1 MTTTLNIVPS
11 ALPNTSLERLKR
23 AGAEGIEAEKKR
35 LRKATQEFESFFTYY
50 MLKNMRKA
58 VPKDTSAGEATF
70 AGSMGKDMF
79 TDLFDMEISR
89 HITHGNSRSISA
101 MLYSSLEKLIDA
113 RVARPGTDPEFRPL
127 DIPVQKG
134 GLQIKRPPA
143 DIPRD
148 GNNPIHIPKAQI
160 GFPVSQGT
168 ASFHRNSILDRYG
181 RYIDQAAAET
191 NLDSALI
198 ASVIEVES
206 HGDPRAVSHSGAKG
220 LMQLTDSTAREMGVS
235 DVFNPQANI
244 RGGSRY
250 LRKMLDR
257 YGDMKLALAAYNAG
271 PGNVDRHG
279 GVPPFKETRDYI
291 TRITDHLAAHATQLS
306 DADTKVQNQQSR

>member
-1 MTTTLNIVPS
+1 MTTPLNTIPS
-11 ALPNTSLERLKR
+11 ALPNTSLERLKK

-50 MLKNMRKA
+50 MLKNMRKT
-58 VPKDTSAGEATF
+58 VPKDPSAEEATF

-79 TDLFDMEISR
+79 TDLFDMEVSR
-89 HITHGNSRSISA
+89 HITSGNSRSIAA
-101 MLYSSLEKLIDA
+101 MLYTSLEKLIDVRNA
-113 RVARPGTDPEFRPL
+113 QPNADPKFRPL
-127 DIPVQKG
+127 EMPTQEG
-134 GLQIKRPPA
+134 NLQIKRPPA
-143 DIPRD
+143 DILRD
-148 GNNPIHIPKAQI
+148 GNDPINIPKAQSA
-160 GFPVSQGT
+160 FPVSQGIT
-168 ASFHRNSILDRYG
+168 SFHKNPILARYG
-181 RYIDQAAAET
+181 RYIDQAATET

-206 HGDPRAVSHSGAKG
+206 RGDPRAVSHSGAKG

-257 YGDMKLALAAYNAG
+257 YGDLKLALAAYNAG

-279 GVPPFKETRDYI
+279 GIPPFKETRDYI
-291 TRITDHLAAHATQLS
+291 TRITDQLAAHATQLS
-306 DADTKVQNQQSR
+306 DPDPKVQNQQSR